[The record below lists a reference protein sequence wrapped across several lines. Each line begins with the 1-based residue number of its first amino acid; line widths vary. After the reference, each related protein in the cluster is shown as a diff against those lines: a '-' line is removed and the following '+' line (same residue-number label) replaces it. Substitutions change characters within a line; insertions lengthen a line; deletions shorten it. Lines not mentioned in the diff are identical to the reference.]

1 MGYQNRK
8 FTQYKKAGAGKEGA
22 GKAGAGKAD
31 KETVLVRPKLNDGK
45 PTPAAAPCFSATCGL
60 CATCCGGGGGGG
72 NCCGSTITGNDISKV
87 KEKDRRYS
95 DMSKLMGKSLI
106 EEYRGVYINR
116 LNHWTKSRGYTDPQ
130 YYGLAP
136 VKIKYNEETFHLYK
150 KRHGEACDDPYC
162 RALYNSENEYT
173 LKKRYVKYPIYKSDK
188 RDIRLCGVC
197 MDRCIN

>member
-1 MGYQNRK
+1 LISNLFIFLSIKYIGMRYQNRK
-8 FTQYKKAGAGKEGA
+8 FTQHKKAGSGTAEVA
-22 GKAGAGKAD
+22 
-31 KETVLVRPKLNDGK
+31 VVRPKLSDGK
-45 PTPAAAPCFSATCGL
+45 PAPAAAQCFSGTCGL
-60 CATCCGGGGGGG
+60 CAVCCS
-72 NCCGSTITGNDISKV
+72 NSTSTDIS

-106 EEYRGVYINR
+106 EEYRGVYIAR

-130 YYGLAP
+130 YYGVTPL
-136 VKIKYNEETFHLYK
+136 KIKYKEETFHLYK

-173 LKKRYVKYPIYKSDK
+173 QKKRYVKYPIYKSDK

-197 MDRCIN
+197 MDRCIDK